1 MIVSALGLALV
12 LLQTPPAPAAAAVQ
26 AVPANLSA
34 TFVKILRK
42 VPAFL
47 PATGRA
53 IQTDLKGVATPQA
66 PFPLW
71 VVEFR
76 WTEKGAANSGLAM
89 FVEMAGIVKVQPA
102 AEKEVSVRE
111 DGWGLGTLTEGKTLA
126 AWLEEMNAVRR
137 AANEA
142 AALADVRTVL
152 SAQRVFQYASGGSY
166 GELSCLGEPASCL
179 PGSKEKSILDV
190 PFTAA
195 PERGGYRRAF
205 HAGPATKGAKS
216 PKLLNTFAFTAVPMS
231 PDSGKLGFCGD
242 STGAVC
248 AVSGEPMPAIVGGA
262 CPKAC
267 VPLQ

>member
-1 MIVSALGLALV
+1 MFSSPDSFYFSVRLFSAFRRSHEAGCLLDKSVSE
-12 LLQTPPAPAAAAVQ
+12 T
-26 AVPANLSA
+26 SA
-34 TFVKILRK
+34 TC
-42 VPAFL
+42 
-47 PATGRA
+47 
-53 IQTDLKGVATPQA
+53 
-66 PFPLW
+66 
-71 VVEFR
+71 
-76 WTEKGAANSGLAM
+76 
-89 FVEMAGIVKVQPA
+89 QPI
-102 AEKEVSVRE
+102 
-111 DGWGLGTLTEGKTLA
+111 
-126 AWLEEMNAVRR
+126 
-137 AANEA
+137 
-142 AALADVRTVL
+142 
-152 SAQRVFQYASGGSY
+152 
-166 GELSCLGEPASCL
+166 LSCLGEPASCL